1 MNSMDKSNTF
11 QARNSLT
18 PNRSSISTIS
28 RNREKHSSSF
38 RSSIPK
44 LQRSIDT
51 HPRSSTTRS
60 TRTTFKVINQQ
71 YSNEKPPF
79 SESELTHRISILTNN
94 K

>member
-1 MNSMDKSNTF
+1 MNSVDKSNTF

-28 RNREKHSSSF
+28 RNREKQSSSF
-38 RSSIPK
+38 RTSIPK

-60 TRTTFKVINQQ
+60 TRTTFKYN
-71 YSNEKPPF
+71 NEKAPF